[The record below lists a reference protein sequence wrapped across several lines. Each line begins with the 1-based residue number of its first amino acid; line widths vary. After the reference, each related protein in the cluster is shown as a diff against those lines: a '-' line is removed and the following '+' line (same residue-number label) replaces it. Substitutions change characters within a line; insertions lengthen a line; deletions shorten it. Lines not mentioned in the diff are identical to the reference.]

1 MKGDNTMAKFNTI
14 TDIEVLKLAC
24 DKLLDNIEEYE
35 LRNERYELALGE
47 TSKRY
52 DRILAIL
59 NKQYSELHDYITK
72 GGEN

>member
-1 MKGDNTMAKFNTI
+1 MAKFNTI

>member
-14 TDIEVLKLAC
+14 SDIEVLKLAC
-24 DKLLDNIEEYE
+24 GKLLDNIEEYE

-52 DRILAIL
+52 DRILTIL
-59 NKQYSELHDYITK
+59 NKQYSELHNYIIK
-72 GGEN
+72 